1 MAKEATKTAER
12 EERKPDEAD
21 KQEMKTTRTSAQ
33 EDDERK
39 DRERL
44 RNEHERITPERLS
57 DLMTEKSKLKFDF
70 EAEKKKRQ
78 DEFQHRIHELD
89 IQIARGQP
97 YNPGKTV

>member
-1 MAKEATKTAER
+1 MAKEANKTRTKDDDAPEQ
-12 EERKPDEAD
+12 ED

-44 RNEHERITPERLS
+44 KKEHAEVTPEKLS
-57 DLMTEKSKLKFDF
+57 ELMTEKSKLKFDF
-70 EAEKKKRQ
+70 EAEKKRRQ